1 MPSYA
6 AILGHQPQISIAELA
21 ACVPGFVLRKKIG
34 KMIVLFEST
43 TELGLKEFSNVGG
56 TVVAA
61 RAISGLTLGLDD
73 VPQILVKESASI
85 KGKVTF
91 GLRTYGIPRKKIR
104 DLYRLGK
111 DALKKHGRPARYV
124 GTERSPAATVL
135 LHDAGMLDGSHGCEI
150 FLVSDADAA
159 MESELPE
166 GSEVWIGRTI
176 FAQDVDAYSKRDME
190 KPARDTTVGLLPP
203 KLAQILL
210 NFGLF
215 ITKNPPAGRIGKTGT
230 NDQPFTVYDPF
241 CGTGVIPME
250 ALLRGWRVLAS
261 DASLKAVNACMRNL
275 DWLRKEEKILKRD
288 TESTVWKQDATKPFD
303 FAHGKP
309 FKLKELPDV
318 IVTET
323 TLGPPVSERPPIKD
337 AQKWKTENEKIQI
350 AFLENAAKNLP
361 GLPIV
366 CTWPVWY
373 HSKGE
378 IHLEKS
384 WEKLHDLGFRATL
397 PPGIASDVPGR
408 LSLVY
413 RRPDQFVGR
422 EIVMLQGRK

>member
-6 AILGHQPQISIAELA
+6 AILGHQPRISIAELSA
-21 ACVPGFVLRKKIG
+21 SMPGFILRKNIG
-34 KMIVLFEST
+34 KQVILFESSA
-43 TELGLKEFSNVGG
+43 ELGLKEFSTIGG

-61 RAISGLTLGLDD
+61 RAISESALGLEDI
-73 VPQILVKESASI
+73 PQMIVNESAGI

-91 GLRTYGIPRKKIR
+91 GLRTYGIPRKKVR

-124 GTERSPAATVL
+124 GTERAPAAAVL

-159 MESELPE
+159 LESELPE
-166 GSEVWIGRTI
+166 GSDVWIGRTV

-210 NFGLF
+210 NFGAF
-215 ITKNPPAGRIGKTGT
+215 IAKHNAGTK
-230 NDQPFTVYDPF
+230 DHPFTVFDPF

-250 ALLRGWRVLAS
+250 CLLRGWRIFAS
-261 DASLKAVNACMRNL
+261 DVSQKAVNGCTNNV

-288 TESTVWKQDATKPFD
+288 VESTVWKQDATKPFE
-303 FAHGKP
+303 
-309 FKLKELPDV
+309 LKELPDV

-323 TLGPPVSERPPIKD
+323 TLGPGVAERPPIKD
-337 AQKWKTENEKIQI
+337 AAKWKTENEKIQI
-350 AFLENAAKNLP
+350 AFLENAAKTLP
-361 GLPIV
+361 GVPIV

-397 PPGIASDVPGR
+397 PPGVESDVPGR

-422 EIVMLQGRK
+422 EIIMLQSKK